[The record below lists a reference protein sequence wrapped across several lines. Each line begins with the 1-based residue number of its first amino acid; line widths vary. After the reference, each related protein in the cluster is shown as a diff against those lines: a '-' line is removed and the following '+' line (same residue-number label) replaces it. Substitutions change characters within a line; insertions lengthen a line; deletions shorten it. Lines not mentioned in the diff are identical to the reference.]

1 MVFLILFA
9 VDLVLGLVF
18 SPLPHFL
25 GNFLSSV
32 IGGTLIA
39 PFIAVV
45 TTLMYFRLSSAAVGT
60 GPMNGPAGSPGPY
73 DNQGQYGQPGA
84 YPNQG
89 QYGQPGSYP
98 NQGQYGQPGP
108 YGS

>member
-25 GNFLSSV
+25 GHFLSSV

-45 TTLMYFRLSSAAVGT
+45 TTLMYFRLSGADSGT
-60 GPMNGPAGSPGPY
+60 GPAASSGPY
-73 DNQGQYGQPGA
+73 GNQNP
-84 YPNQG
+84 
-89 QYGQPGSYP
+89 
-98 NQGQYGQPGP
+98 YGQPGP
-108 YGS
+108 YGNQNPYGQPDPYRNQGPQGQGDPYRS